1 MASGKSN
8 YLSQK
13 LLDHEFGLATY
24 TFPSTVYLALY
35 TASPG
40 AGDAGTEVAGS
51 NYARVSVALNS
62 GQWSRT
68 AQTVQNT
75 QQHLFPVF
83 SGGVSTVVAVGIR
96 DASSGGNLLWFADL
110 SAPYQKSFAAND
122 QAVYPAGSIQ
132 VTES

>member
-8 YLSQK
+8 YLAQK
-13 LLDHEFGLATY
+13 LLDHEFGLAAY
-24 TFPSTVYLALY
+24 TFPTTVHLALY
-35 TASPG
+35 TTSPG
-40 AGDAGTEVAGS
+40 AGDAGVEVSGS
-51 NYARVSVALNS
+51 NYARVAVPMGS
-62 GQWSRT
+62 GQWSRSG
-68 AQTVQNT
+68 QTVQNA

-83 SGGVSTVVAVGIR
+83 SGGVATVVAVGIR
-96 DASSGGNLLWFADL
+96 DAASGGNLLWFADL